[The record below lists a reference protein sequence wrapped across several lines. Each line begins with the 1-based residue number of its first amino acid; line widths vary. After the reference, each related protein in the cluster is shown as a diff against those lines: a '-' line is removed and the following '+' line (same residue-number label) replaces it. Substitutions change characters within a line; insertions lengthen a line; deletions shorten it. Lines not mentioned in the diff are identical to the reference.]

1 MHKIK
6 KATNVFEKIMNV
18 AFIFCGFS
26 AAVFVILITGFL
38 IASGMPAINEIG
50 IIDFMFGTEW
60 ASTAATP
67 SYGILPFILTSVYGC
82 IGAIIIGVPLG
93 LMCAIF
99 IAKMANDKISNAVRS
114 AVDLLSGIPSVVY
127 GLIGMI
133 IIVPIVREVFNLP
146 DGANLFSAII
156 VLTVM
161 ILPSVISVS
170 ETAIR
175 AVPKEYEEAS
185 LALGATKTETVFKV
199 VVPAAKSGILT
210 SVVLGIGRSIGEAM
224 AVMMV
229 SGNVANM
236 PGLFKSVRFLT
247 TAVASEM
254 SYSSGLQRQALFSIA
269 LVLFV
274 FIMIINIVLNLIVKK
289 DKV

>member
-114 AVDLLSGIPSVVY
+114 AVDLLSGIPSVV
-127 GLIGMI
+127 
-133 IIVPIVREVFNLP
+133 
-146 DGANLFSAII
+146 
-156 VLTVM
+156 
-161 ILPSVISVS
+161 
-170 ETAIR
+170 
-175 AVPKEYEEAS
+175 
-185 LALGATKTETVFKV
+185 
-199 VVPAAKSGILT
+199 
-210 SVVLGIGRSIGEAM
+210 
-224 AVMMV
+224 
-229 SGNVANM
+229 
-236 PGLFKSVRFLT
+236 
-247 TAVASEM
+247 
-254 SYSSGLQRQALFSIA
+254 
-269 LVLFV
+269 
-274 FIMIINIVLNLIVKK
+274 
-289 DKV
+289 